1 MKSILFSMSSE
12 GGLSAGKDMEVAS
25 SAEAPAAVKE
35 VGEQSQP
42 ATPVTAVE
50 ASSGAPA
57 GGQKE
62 TEVAAAE
69 APTGAPAGGQK
80 EKGVANNVANPLSKN
95 QQKKQIRR
103 ER

>member
-1 MKSILFSMSSE
+1 
-12 GGLSAGKDMEVAS
+12 MEVAS

-35 VGEQSQP
+35 GREQAQP
-42 ATPVTAVE
+42 TTPVAAAE
-50 ASSGAPA
+50 APSGAPA

-62 TEVAAAE
+62 T
-69 APTGAPAGGQK
+69 
-80 EKGVANNVANPLSKN
+80 GVAKEEKKKGAQDVANPLSKN